1 MKEENEKIII
11 FKNDVPDEKLGELC
25 YVKFLNDNK
34 THAFFYKPL
43 IAPKYFK
50 EYISQNKIYE
60 AYHITCDEVLKKY
73 IDYAYTF
80 TPSYGLYS
88 VNKGVD
94 ISSKLILLVDKG
106 MEIVLDLPIYSY
118 VLKDDKFYV
127 KELKQKPI
135 NKKYCYVCDS
145 SLVNEEL
152 KKFMIPVYEAVPN
165 ILSIN
170 EYDFKHDIKTKK
182 YETKKIK

>member
-11 FKNDVPDEKLGELC
+11 FKKDVQNEILGELC
-25 YVKFLNDNK
+25 YVKFINDNK
-34 THAFFYKPL
+34 SHAIFYKPL

-50 EYISQNKIYE
+50 EYIKQNKIYE
-60 AYHITCDEVLKKY
+60 AYYITCDDILKKY

-80 TPSYGLYS
+80 TPSYGLYY

-94 ISSKLILLVDKG
+94 ISSKLILLVDSG
-106 MEIVLDLPIYSY
+106 MEIILDLPVYSY

-127 KELKQKPI
+127 KKLKERPI

-182 YETKKIK
+182 YESNKRK

>member
-1 MKEENEKIII
+1 
-11 FKNDVPDEKLGELC
+11 
-25 YVKFLNDNK
+25 
-34 THAFFYKPL
+34 
-43 IAPKYFK
+43 
-50 EYISQNKIYE
+50 
-60 AYHITCDEVLKKY
+60 
-73 IDYAYTF
+73 
-80 TPSYGLYS
+80 
-88 VNKGVD
+88 
-94 ISSKLILLVDKG
+94 

-145 SLVNEEL
+145 SSVNEEL

>member
-1 MKEENEKIII
+1 MPRSAIRFII
-11 FKNDVPDEKLGELC
+11 NASLAA
-25 YVKFLNDNK
+25 
-34 THAFFYKPL
+34 H
-43 IAPKYFK
+43 
-50 EYISQNKIYE
+50 E
-60 AYHITCDEVLKKY
+60 AECLWY
-73 IDYAYTF
+73 
-80 TPSYGLYS
+80 
-88 VNKGVD
+88 
-94 ISSKLILLVDKG
+94 
-106 MEIVLDLPIYSY
+106 
-118 VLKDDKFYV
+118 
-127 KELKQKPI
+127 QKPI